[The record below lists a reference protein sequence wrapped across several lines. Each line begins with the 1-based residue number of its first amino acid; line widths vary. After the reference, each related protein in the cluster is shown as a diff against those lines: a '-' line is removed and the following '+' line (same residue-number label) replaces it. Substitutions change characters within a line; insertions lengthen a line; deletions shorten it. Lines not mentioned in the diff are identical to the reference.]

1 MPGSVS
7 GLLHMRACERAQP
20 LPSVVLFVILWTVAC
35 QAPPSM
41 GFCRKEYWSGLLL
54 KAAEME
60 ANKTHRS
67 LASGASS
74 LEGIGAEGHEAKST
88 ETDMLTSQHD
98 HEG

>member
-1 MPGSVS
+1 
-7 GLLHMRACERAQP
+7 
-20 LPSVVLFVILWTVAC
+20 
-35 QAPPSM
+35 
-41 GFCRKEYWSGLLL
+41 
-54 KAAEME
+54 ME

-88 ETDMLTSQHD
+88 EADVLTSQHD